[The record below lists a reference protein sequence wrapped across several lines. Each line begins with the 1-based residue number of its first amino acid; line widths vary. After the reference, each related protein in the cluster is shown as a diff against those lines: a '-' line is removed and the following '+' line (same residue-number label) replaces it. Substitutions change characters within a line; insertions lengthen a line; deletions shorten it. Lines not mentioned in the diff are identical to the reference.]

1 MYYQHLVSC
10 RLFPFASGD
19 SIIVGGDIFTQ
30 TGVYTSILTS
40 ANGCDS
46 TIITDLT
53 VFPTISVT
61 NFQTVCEG
69 DTYLIG
75 NSSYT
80 MPGSYTDILTSI
92 NGCDSLVN
100 TNLTVYPIS
109 VVNNNY
115 VICEGD
121 IVTVGNN
128 SYFEEGDYID
138 TIQTIYGCD
147 SIINSYI
154 QWSLPIVSLA
164 QLELI

>member
-1 MYYQHLVSC
+1 M
-10 RLFPFASGD
+10 
-19 SIIVGGDIFTQ
+19 
-30 TGVYTSILTS
+30 
-40 ANGCDS
+40 
-46 TIITDLT
+46 
-53 VFPTISVT
+53 T
-61 NFQTVCEG
+61 NFQSVCEG

-164 QLELI
+164 SIGTNINVSVNGGTPPFLYEIYGPSGLISTSKTIYLLYNLPLRLMVSIIFL